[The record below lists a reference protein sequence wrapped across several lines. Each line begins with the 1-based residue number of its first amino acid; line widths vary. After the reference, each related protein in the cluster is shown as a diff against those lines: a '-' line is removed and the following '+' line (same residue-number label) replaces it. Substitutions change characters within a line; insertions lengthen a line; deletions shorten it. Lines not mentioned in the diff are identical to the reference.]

1 MILNFPSNP
10 RIGQI
15 FTGDNNITYTWDGV
29 KWLGQGSLN
38 TATPYIISPA
48 TNTQLG
54 GVKVGANISISNT
67 GQISVA
73 NPLKVSNVAPTI
85 GVNEGDLW
93 WDDSDGKL
101 YIRYNGQW
109 VTAVATVVGP
119 QGPQGDAST
128 VPGPQGPAGPRGVQ
142 GSPGVSGTPGAQGP
156 KGDKGDPGNLAPA
169 TRSTQGGVI
178 PGSGVNFDPST
189 ATISVP
195 FGAGINKVVDIPDVN
210 SRTGGAS
217 LNDGALLVY
226 NASNNRWDTINNLRS
241 DTMDG
246 GFF

>member
-1 MILNFPSNP
+1 MILDFPSNP
-10 RIGQI
+10 QIGQI
-15 FTGDNNITYTWDGV
+15 FTGDNNVTYTWDGV

-85 GVNEGDLW
+85 GVNDGDLW

-109 VTAVATVVGP
+109 VNAVATVVGP
-119 QGPQGDAST
+119 QGPQGDPGPAGPAST
-128 VPGPQGPAGPRGVQ
+128 VPGPRGVQ
-142 GSPGVSGTPGAQGP
+142 GSPGPAGIQGP
-156 KGDKGDPGNLAPA
+156 QGPKGDPGNLAIA
-169 TRSTQGGVI
+169 TRSTAGGVI
-178 PGSGVNFDPST
+178 PGANINLDSNGN
-189 ATISVP
+189 ISVP

-210 SRTGGAS
+210 STNGGAS